1 MDTNP
6 YESPRAD
13 GTPPSR
19 PGLSTDNPSRRLLL
33 RLAIILLGI
42 FLWACFIPAYGVFI
56 SMATVFVFGDN
67 RPLFWFDIAASYLLA
82 AVSAVWIVRQLWAQ
96 QNSQQRR

>member
-13 GTPPSR
+13 GTPPSHL
-19 PGLSTDNPSRRLLL
+19 GLSTGNPNRRLLK
-33 RLAIILLGI
+33 RLGIILLGV
-42 FLWACFIPAYGVFI
+42 FLWACFIPAYGIFI
-56 SMATVFVFGDN
+56 SMATAFLFGDS
-67 RPLFWFDIAASYLLA
+67 RPLFWFDMAASYLLA
-82 AVSAVWIVRQLWAQ
+82 SVSAIWIVRQLWAQ